1 MRKIKQM
8 NTRVRHNKDTQ
19 HELDRP
25 KRPHDTPDRKA
36 IHNRGESSHWINVP
50 AKQDHNPEEWSFR
63 KIFRRL
69 FEKCKL
75 IK

>member
-1 MRKIKQM
+1 MRKIKQI

-25 KRPHDTPDRKA
+25 KRPHDNTDRKA

-50 AKQDHNPEEWSFR
+50 TKQDHNP
-63 KIFRRL
+63 
-69 FEKCKL
+69 
-75 IK
+75 